1 MMAQVAFDTL
11 SAAKRLEED
20 FEFSPKQAEGAAK
33 LVYDHVVGHV
43 ATKGDLDQAVTK
55 LDAKIDTSV
64 TALQKDM
71 TVLNDKIDTSVT
83 ALNDKIDTSVTALND
98 KIDSKASKADVAE
111 AKAEVLKWMFGALFA
126 QTGIILAVVKLL

>member
-33 LVYDHVVGHV
+33 LVYDHVVGNV

-64 TALQKDM
+64 TAL
-71 TVLNDKIDTSVT
+71 NDKIDTSVT
-83 ALNDKIDTSVTALND
+83 ALQKDMTALEE
-98 KIDSKASKADVAE
+98 KMATKAELAEVKAEIATSKAE
-111 AKAEVLKWMFGALFA
+111 LLKWMFGALFA